1 MREKNTCFRMALL
14 FFALLFVYSAAAQ
27 TRNTENNSN
36 TSLPGKHRGA
46 VTVLIRDDEGRLL
59 SAGKDGF
66 LGIWNSNAAE
76 ERFQLC
82 LNEITLMAARPGK
95 PQISIVESDGLGL
108 YRLSAW
114 DYEKKR
120 NLFTLEFR
128 DSISYINYSAAGNF
142 LIVMRSGRTGAAFIH
157 AETGE
162 VLESPEGIT
171 GSVSFAATSRSERV
185 MICYFLSGILSYW
198 DLETGAELQHF
209 DVPPGIQ
216 NPILFGNY
224 CFLGGFDSQG
234 LVIIDAVTGVLLAR
248 DLNQRQ
254 GIIFADHPDVP
265 DSRGAAQFYSI
276 PTAGGGRTANRMEVN
291 LSGRLTTLSRRN
303 VPAGL
308 DAGVAVSIGSGN
320 IILGSNQGAL
330 WFMGSSASSY
340 RELRTA
346 SPIRI
351 SDIAASSSML
361 AFIAENGRMGYVPLN
376 YSLLAQN
383 SVLQLESTSDPSRP
397 GVSSSYTNLIADP
410 SDPFAS
416 RFLLWQ
422 SGTNR
427 SIPVLKTITG
437 PPNEAHSTQVFLEKL
452 SPRFPI
458 RSIAMLGNSILFL
471 DTAGSVSIMDMLSYD
486 VGFTF
491 SAVGSV
497 DAAFID
503 QETIILGRSAVAG
516 NSPFIAINSLTGET
530 VPLNYPGIAGVRV
543 YRAAG
548 GTLYGAV
555 VNQSGG
561 NIHTSILLL
570 NISNPAQSERL
581 IEYNGEDS
589 AFTIAESGGNLAS
602 TLGSGGATLYL
613 KRPAAS
619 VSSRPEIID
628 MERSVGLPVKIIDG
642 KDWLLA
648 LDGEGGI
655 AWHDNKT
662 GKIMAT
668 LRLYQNL
675 WVLESQGV
683 TIRGRTENKRS

>member
-1 MREKNTCFRMALL
+1 MKARNVCFRLALL
-14 FFALLFVYSAAAQ
+14 VYALPFVYTAAAQ
-27 TRNTENNSN
+27 TRSNNN
-36 TSLPGKHRGA
+36 LNEVLPGKHRGA

-82 LNEITLMAARPGK
+82 RNEITLMAARPGK

-120 NLFTLEFR
+120 NLFTLQFR
-128 DSISYINYSAAGNF
+128 DSISFINYSAAGNF
-142 LIVMRSGRTGAAFIH
+142 LIVTRSGRTGAAFIH

-162 VLESPEGIT
+162 VLESPDEIT

-185 MICYFLSGILSYW
+185 MICYFSSGILSYW
-198 DLETGAELQHF
+198 NLETGNELQHF
-209 DVPPGIQ
+209 DVPPNIQ

-234 LVIIDAVTGVLLAR
+234 LVIIDAVSGVVLAR

-265 DSRGAAQFYSI
+265 DSRGAAQFYCI
-276 PTAGGGRTANRMEVN
+276 PSAAGARTVYRMELN
-291 LSGRLTTLSRRN
+291 LSGRLTTLNRRTL
-303 VPAGL
+303 PAGL
-308 DAGVAVSIGSGN
+308 ETGVAVSIGSGN
-320 IILGSNQGAL
+320 IVLGSTQGAL
-330 WFMGSSASSY
+330 SFLGSSANSY

-351 SDIAASSSML
+351 SDIAASPSAL
-361 AFIAENGRMGYVPLN
+361 AFITENGRIGYVPL
-376 YSLLAQN
+376 YFSLLEPN
-383 SVLQLESTSDPSRP
+383 STIMLENAADPSLP
-397 GVSSSYTNLIADP
+397 GSSSVYTSIIADP
-410 SDPFAS
+410 SDISTS

-422 SGTNR
+422 SGISR
-427 SIPVLKTITG
+427 PIPMLKTISG
-437 PPNEAHSTQVFLEKL
+437 PPNEAHSTQVFLDKFSL
-452 SPRFPI
+452 RFPI
-458 RSIAMLGNSILFL
+458 KSAAMLGNSIMLL
-471 DTAGSVSIMDMLSYD
+471 DSSGSVSVMDTASFD
-486 VGFTF
+486 VDFTY
-491 SAVGSV
+491 SAAGSV
-497 DAAFID
+497 DAAFIN

-516 NSPFIAINSLTGET
+516 NSPFITINSSTGET
-530 VPLNYPGIAGVRV
+530 VPLNYPGIVGVRV
-543 YRAAG
+543 YRAPG
-548 GTLYGAV
+548 GGLYGAV

-561 NIHTSILLL
+561 NIQTSILLL
-570 NISNPAQSERL
+570 STSNPGQSERL

-589 AFTIAESGGNLAS
+589 AFTMAESGGNLAS

-613 KRPAAS
+613 KRQGNSAAG
-619 VSSRPEIID
+619 RPEIID
-628 MERSVGLPVKIIDG
+628 MERSAGLPTKIIDG
-642 KDWLLA
+642 KNWFLV

-662 GKIMAT
+662 GEIMAT

-675 WVLESQGV
+675 WVLETGDV
-683 TIRGRTENKRS
+683 VIRGRTENKRS